1 MYILIY
7 WPTKII
13 DYGLRYIIIITSVT
27 RKIID
32 TRGQQ
37 LKETTIKAVFKW
49 QDILGPFPR
58 Y

>member
-1 MYILIY
+1 MFILIY

-27 RKIID
+27 MKIIE
-32 TRGQQ
+32 TSRKQ